1 MEKIFQLHASAVLP
15 KGEQPSLATHLI
27 GAWVS
32 LSAGIYAV
40 APLLLQK
47 IKILVLQLTTSCCY
61 TLVTYFGRGTRSE
74 SKLVL
79 RNPE

>member
-1 MEKIFQLHASAVLP
+1 MEKICQLHASAVLP
-15 KGEQPSLATHLI
+15 KEKQPSLPTHLI

-32 LSAGIYAV
+32 LSAGIDAV
-40 APLLLQK
+40 APLLLQR

-61 TLVTYFGRGTRSE
+61 RLVTDFGRETRSE